1 MALSQIVFPHPF
13 EANEDGLLAY
23 SHQLTEMQILLAYRF
38 GIFPWNNSGEP
49 IFWWFISPRMVL
61 FPPNIKIAKSMR
73 PYFNQRKYHITI
85 NHSFEK
91 VIEECKKIRVEQG
104 EGTWIH
110 KDLKDAFINLHHK
123 GFAHSVEVWDQEGEL
138 AGGLYGLS
146 LGKIFFG
153 ESMFSRKR
161 NASKFALISLA
172 QLLEKAGFELI
183 DCQIYTEHLES
194 MGAQLISKEA
204 FLGHLKRN
212 AFEDDKAFLDIPG
225 ADGFTVK

>member
-1 MALSQIVFPHPF
+1 MSLNQIVFPHPF

-23 SHQLTEMQILLAYRF
+23 SHQLTEEQILLAYRF

-49 IFWWFISPRMVL
+49 ILWWFISPRMVL
-61 FPPNIKIAKSMR
+61 FPSNIKIAKSMR
-73 PYFNQRKYHITI
+73 PYFNQEKYHITI
-85 NHSFEK
+85 NRSFER
-91 VIEECKKIRVEQG
+91 VIEECKKIRVEKG

-110 KDLKDAFINLHHK
+110 KDLKDAFTGLHQK

-138 AGGLYGLS
+138 AGGLYGLA

-153 ESMFSRKR
+153 ESMFFRKR
-161 NASKFALISLA
+161 DASKFAMIRLA
-172 QLLEKAGFELI
+172 QMLEKAGFELI

-204 FLGHLKRN
+204 FIAHLKRN
-212 AFEDDKAFLDIPG
+212 VFEKDRSFLGIPG
-225 ADGFTVK
+225 ADGSMVK